1 MVRRWVLNFLEYVGR
16 RWVPTMMRWLARDR
30 ADLIRPAPGAPAWQ
44 DTGGSPLTIWL
55 MDAAKRRSFESP
67 TMQRDL
73 NAALEILRLDSFN
86 KPLMMLYVGLM
97 AEGKYPIEEIFARVL
112 ANVLLLGFVA
122 GQLHAQD
129 PAPTGAAP
137 SVDAEFIEGARDAGT
152 D

>member
-55 MDAAKRRSFESP
+55 MAAAKRRSFESP

-73 NAALEILRLDSFN
+73 NAGSQSGCRRLSQKGFCCCV
-86 KPLMMLYVGLM
+86 L
-97 AEGKYPIEEIFARVL
+97 PIQWFRL
-112 ANVLLLGFVA
+112 
-122 GQLHAQD
+122 
-129 PAPTGAAP
+129 
-137 SVDAEFIEGARDAGT
+137 
-152 D
+152 